1 MPALPHALIIIPS
14 GIKEDNPQMTAGI
27 KYGKLIPDINGKA
40 FPAAAGPFIR
50 IRVMAKR
57 NNTVIER
64 EIRRRRSGLLLKC
77 LIALLIFVSVG
88 MIAWIIY
95 ETQFKEHKNP
105 WTDAGSGVQT
115 GEGASGDVSADQTG
129 ETAAVSNGQDSPD
142 GEEGGALPTPAQG
155 EEASLES
162 QANRM
167 AAQYDYDGAIELL
180 KSQPDYDRNDRFKN
194 LVANYEKTKAS
205 CTPYP
210 IDQIT
215 HVFFHSL
222 VYDTAKAF
230 DGDAYEAGYNQVM
243 TTVSEMDSILNQMYN
258 KGYVM
263 ISLHDMVE
271 FDEAGNLS
279 TKQILLPPG
288 KTPFVL
294 SQDDCSYYHYMD
306 GDGFPQKLVVTED
319 GKVKNSYLEDDGSIS
334 IGDYDVVPI
343 VDTFVE
349 QHPDFS
355 YHGHKGILALT
366 GYEGVLG
373 YRTDEVYKTRQADR
387 VTEFQQ
393 MFFDQHPD
401 FNFDQEVA
409 DAKKV
414 ADAMKAEGW
423 EFASHTWG
431 HINPRTYSMES
442 LQRDS
447 NRWRDWVEPIVG
459 PTDVLIFA
467 FGADIGDWQPYSMS
481 NEYYAHY
488 KAMGFRIFCNV
499 DASAK
504 YWVQIGT
511 DYLRQARRNL
521 DGYRMYYT
529 PDLISDLFDVDKAW
543 DSSRP
548 TPVPPM

>member
-1 MPALPHALIIIPS
+1 
-14 GIKEDNPQMTAGI
+14 
-27 KYGKLIPDINGKA
+27 
-40 FPAAAGPFIR
+40 
-50 IRVMAKR
+50 MAERK
-57 NNTVIER
+57 NSVLER
-64 EIRRRRSGLLLKC
+64 EIRRRRLNLMLKC
-77 LIALLIFVSVG
+77 AIALLIFICVG
-88 MIAWIIY
+88 MIVWIVY
-95 ETQFKEHKNP
+95 ETKIKEHKNP
-105 WTDAGSGVQT
+105 YASSSENAPASGEVTADGGNDASG
-115 GEGASGDVSADQTG
+115 GEGSAGEGETGDAAAAVPSGD
-129 ETAAVSNGQDSPD
+129 
-142 GEEGGALPTPAQG
+142 
-155 EEASLES
+155 EASIETR
-162 QANRM
+162 ANRM
-167 AAQYDYDGAIELL
+167 AAQYDYDGAIALL
-180 KSQPDYDRNDRFKN
+180 KEQPDYDRNDRFKN
-194 LVANYEKTKAS
+194 LVTTYEQTKAS
-205 CTPYP
+205 CQAYP

-230 DGDAYEAGYNQVM
+230 DGDAYEPGYNQVM
-243 TTVSEMDSILNQMYN
+243 TTVKEMNSILEQMYN
-258 KGYVM
+258 RGYVLV
-263 ISLHDMVE
+263 SLHDMVE

-279 TKQILLPPG
+279 RKEILLPPG

-349 QHPDFS
+349 EHPDFS
-355 YHGHKGILALT
+355 YHGHKGIIALT

-393 MFFDQHPD
+393 VFFDQNPD
-401 FNFDQEVA
+401 FDFDKEVA
-409 DAKKV
+409 EATKV

-431 HINPRTYSMES
+431 HINPRNVSMES
-442 LQRDS
+442 LERDS
-447 NRWRDWVEPIVG
+447 SRWRDWVEPIVG

-467 FGADIGDWQPYSMS
+467 FGADIGDWQPYTMA
-481 NEYYAHY
+481 NPLYAHY
-488 KAMGFRIFCNV
+488 KSMGFNIFCNV
-499 DASAK
+499 DASEK
-504 YWVQIGT
+504 CWVQIGP

-529 PDLISDLFDVDKAW
+529 PDLISDLFDVSLAW
-543 DSSRP
+543 DDSRT

>member
-1 MPALPHALIIIPS
+1 MIGSLPRICVYSIAEFIQ
-14 GIKEDNPQMTAGI
+14 GEDMSRDQ
-27 KYGKLIPDINGKA
+27 K
-40 FPAAAGPFIR
+40 
-50 IRVMAKR
+50 
-57 NNTVIER
+57 TVIER
-64 EIRRRRSGLLLKC
+64 EIRRRRLNLMLKC
-77 LIALLIFVSVG
+77 IICVLIFGSAG
-88 MIAWIIY
+88 LGAWLVY
-95 ETQFKEHKNP
+95 DTNFKDHSNP
-105 WTDAGSGVQT
+105 WTESGKAAGEKAPDQEAAEGSVSGDAPADGGQAAEDGSGN
-115 GEGASGDVSADQTG
+115 D
-129 ETAAVSNGQDSPD
+129 
-142 GEEGGALPTPAQG
+142 EGGASDAAVPADEG
-155 EEASLES
+155 SLEA

-167 AAQYDYDGAIELL
+167 AAQYDYDGAISLL
-180 KSQPDYDRNDRFKN
+180 RGQPGYDRNDRFKN
-194 LVANYEKTKAS
+194 LVSTYEQTKAS
-205 CTPYP
+205 CSPYP

-222 VYDTAKAF
+222 VYDTSKAF

-243 TTVSEMDSILNQMYN
+243 TTVSEMNSILQQMYN
-258 KGYVM
+258 RGFVM

-279 TKQILLPPG
+279 KKEVLLPPG

-306 GDGFPQKLVVTED
+306 GDGFPQKLVVTDD
-319 GKVKNSYLEDDGSIS
+319 GKVKNSYLEDDGSVS

-373 YRTDEVYKTRQADR
+373 YRTDEVYKTRQEDR
-387 VTEFQQ
+387 VTDFQREF
-393 MFFDQHPD
+393 FANNPD
-401 FNFDQEVA
+401 FNFDNEVA
-409 DAKKV
+409 EAKKV

-447 NRWRDWVEPIVG
+447 DRWANWVVPIVG

-481 NEYYAHY
+481 NEYFAHY
-488 KAMGFRIFCNV
+488 KSMGFRIFCNV

-504 YWVQIGT
+504 YWVQIGQ

-529 PDLISDLFDVDKAW
+529 PDLISDLFDVDQAW
-543 DSSRP
+543 DDSRP

>member
-1 MPALPHALIIIPS
+1 
-14 GIKEDNPQMTAGI
+14 
-27 KYGKLIPDINGKA
+27 
-40 FPAAAGPFIR
+40 
-50 IRVMAKR
+50 MAKKDQ
-57 NNTVIER
+57 TVIER
-64 EIRRRRSGLLLKC
+64 EIRRRRSSLLLKC
-77 LIALLIFVSVG
+77 MIAALIFISAAMVF
-88 MIAWIIY
+88 WLIY
-95 ETQFKEHKNP
+95 DTQFKEHKNP
-105 WTDAGSGVQT
+105 WTSAGNGVLAGGTLT
-115 GEGASGDVSADQTG
+115 GETSAEASGDDASTG
-129 ETAAVSNGQDSPD
+129 GDASGTAGVAGSEGREDGGSVLPAVSDAAEGSP
-142 GEEGGALPTPAQG
+142 
-155 EEASLES
+155 EAA
-162 QANRM
+162 ANRM

-180 KSQPDYDRNDRFKN
+180 KSQPDYDRNDRYKS
-194 LVANYEKTKAS
+194 LVATYEGTKAS

-210 IDQIT
+210 VDQVT

-230 DGDAYEAGYNQVM
+230 DGDPTEAGYNQVM
-243 TTVSEMDSILNQMYN
+243 TTVKEFNSIMQQMYN
-258 KGYVM
+258 RGYVM
-263 ISLHDMVE
+263 VSLHDMVG

-279 TKQILLPPG
+279 KKEILLPPG

-294 SQDDCSYYHYMD
+294 SQDDVSYYHYMD

-319 GKVKNSYLEDDGSIS
+319 GKVKNSYTEDDGSVS
-334 IGDYDVVPI
+334 IGDYDMVPI

-387 VTEFQQ
+387 ITDFQRI
-393 MFFDQHPD
+393 FFEQNPD
-401 FNFDQEVA
+401 FDFDREVEE
-409 DAKKV
+409 AKKV

-431 HINPRTYSMES
+431 HINPRTYSLEA
-442 LQRDS
+442 LERDS
-447 NRWRDWVEPIVG
+447 NRWRDWVVPIVG
-459 PTDVLIFA
+459 ETDVLIFA
-467 FGADIGDWQPYSMS
+467 FGADIGDWQPYTMS

-499 DASAK
+499 DASEK
-504 YWVQIGT
+504 CWVQIGP

-529 PDLISDLFDVDKAW
+529 PELISDLFDVEQAW
-543 DSSRP
+543 DDSRH

>member
-1 MPALPHALIIIPS
+1 MFLKKRIPRQGII
-14 GIKEDNPQMTAGI
+14 D
-27 KYGKLIPDINGKA
+27 
-40 FPAAAGPFIR
+40 
-50 IRVMAKR
+50 MAK
-57 NNTVIER
+57 NKNSVLER
-64 EIRRRRSGLLLKC
+64 ELRRRRLNLLLKC
-77 LIALLIFVSVG
+77 LIAVLIFASAG
-88 MIAWIIY
+88 MATWIVY
-95 ETQFKEHKNP
+95 ETQFKEHGNP
-105 WTDAGSGVQT
+105 WSDAGESAPASGSTSSGDAADAGDEAGTVEESGPAGGEADGAGEDGT
-115 GEGASGDVSADQTG
+115 GEAFYAGDESSA
-129 ETAAVSNGQDSPD
+129 
-142 GEEGGALPTPAQG
+142 
-155 EEASLES
+155 ES
-162 QANRM
+162 RANRM
-167 AAQYDYDGAIELL
+167 AAQYDYDGAIALL
-180 KSQPDYDRNDRFKN
+180 KEQPDYDRNDRFKN
-194 LVANYEKTKAS
+194 LVATYEETKAS
-205 CTPYP
+205 CSPYP
-210 IDQIT
+210 IDQVT

-222 VYDTAKAF
+222 VYDTSRAF

-243 TTVSEMDSILNQMYN
+243 TTVKEMDSILQQMYN
-258 KGYVM
+258 RGFVM
-263 ISLHDMVE
+263 VSLHDMVQ

-279 TKQILLPPG
+279 KKEILLPPG

-319 GKVKNSYLEDDGSIS
+319 GKVKNSYLEQDGSVS

-387 VTEFQQ
+387 ITQFQQ
-393 MFFDQHPD
+393 VFFDQNPD
-401 FNFDQEVA
+401 FDFDTEVA
-409 DAKKV
+409 EATKV

-431 HINPRTYSMES
+431 HINPRNVSMES
-442 LQRDS
+442 LERDS
-447 NRWRDWVEPIVG
+447 SRWRDWVEPITG

-467 FGADIGDWQPYSMS
+467 FGADIGDWQPYSME
-481 NEYYAHY
+481 NPLYAHY
-488 KAMGFRIFCNV
+488 KSMGFNIFCNV
-499 DASAK
+499 DASEK
-504 YWVQIGT
+504 YWVQIGP

-529 PDLISDLFDVDKAW
+529 PELISDLFDVELAW
-543 DSSRP
+543 DDSRT

>member
-1 MPALPHALIIIPS
+1 
-14 GIKEDNPQMTAGI
+14 
-27 KYGKLIPDINGKA
+27 
-40 FPAAAGPFIR
+40 
-50 IRVMAKR
+50 MAKR
-57 NNTVIER
+57 MNTVTER
-64 EIRRRRSGLLLKC
+64 EIRRRRSSLMLKC
-77 LIALLIFVSVG
+77 LIAALIFLSIVLV
-88 MIAWIIY
+88 AWIIY
-95 ETQFKEHKNP
+95 DTQFKKHDNP
-105 WTDAGSGVQT
+105 WTSAGGEAKAENPSAAEGGDAS
-115 GEGASGDVSADQTG
+115 VSAEG
-129 ETAAVSNGQDSPD
+129 EDSSDGQDSRAEKASS
-142 GEEGGALPTPAQG
+142 GEEEDAVETR
-155 EEASLES
+155 
-162 QANRM
+162 ANRL
-167 AAQYDYDGAIELL
+167 AAQYDYDGAVALL
-180 KSQPDYDRNDRFKN
+180 KGQPNYDRNERFKS
-194 LVANYEKTKAS
+194 LVTSYEETKAS
-205 CTPYP
+205 CSPYP

-243 TTVSEMDSILNQMYN
+243 TTVSEMNSILQQMYN
-258 KGYVM
+258 RGFVM
-263 ISLHDMVE
+263 VSLHDMVE

-279 TKQILLPPG
+279 TKEILLPPG
-288 KTPFVL
+288 KTPFVM

-319 GKVKNSYLEDDGSIS
+319 GKVKNSYLEDDGSVS

-373 YRTDEVYKTRQADR
+373 YRTDEVYKTREAGR

-393 MFFDQHPD
+393 VFFDQHPD
-401 FNFDQEVA
+401 FDFDKEVEE
-409 DAKKV
+409 AKKV
-414 ADAMKAEGW
+414 AEAMKAEGW

-431 HINPRTYSMES
+431 HINPRNVSMES
-442 LQRDS
+442 LVRDS

-467 FGADIGDWQPYSMS
+467 FGADIGDWQPYSMA
-481 NEYYAHY
+481 NELFAHY
-488 KAMGFRIFCNV
+488 KSMGFKIFCNV

-529 PDLISDLFDVDKAW
+529 PDLISDLYDVSQAW
-543 DSSRP
+543 DDSRP
-548 TPVPPM
+548 TPVPQM